1 MRRRYDT
8 ERYRDAAM
16 RLRAHLGDDLAITTD
31 VIAGFP
37 GETDA
42 DFEASLT
49 FCREMRFAQMHVFP
63 YSKRSGTV
71 AAHMPAQVPPDV
83 KHERM
88 QRMLAVARESRRAFM
103 DRFAGRTMPV
113 LWERR
118 RDVGGGVPVW
128 DGLTDNYIRVTAR
141 DTATPTRR
149 DLRNQIT
156 PARLLTPRDDGF
168 DGEAL

>member
-8 ERYRDAAM
+8 AQYREAVG
-16 RLRAHLGDDLAITTD
+16 RLRAQIGDDLAITTD
-31 VIAGFP
+31 VIVGFP

-42 DFEASLT
+42 DFESSLA
-49 FCREMRFAQMHVFP
+49 FCRELRFAQMHVFP
-63 YSKRSGTV
+63 YSKRSGTI
-71 AAHMPAQVPPDV
+71 AALMPAQVAPDV

-88 QRMLAVARESRRAFM
+88 QRMLAVARDSRRAFI
-103 DRFAGRTMPV
+103 DRFGGRTMPV

-118 RDVGGGVPVW
+118 RDDEGGVPLW
-128 DGLTDNYIRVTAR
+128 DGLTDNYIRVSAR
-141 DTATPTRR
+141 DTATPLRR